1 VKLLEFAFE
10 RLERALIWI
19 AIIATAIVM
28 FMTSADALMRYVFN
42 APIVFAFEITE
53 KYLMPASIFLAMS
66 YAYRG
71 GAFIRVTFLVD
82 RLSGSVRMVANFL
95 VWIISFACCAM
106 FLYASSKQ
114 ALSAL
119 GDPTTMATVNLRA
132 GPAYALVPA
141 GFLLLCIALLL
152 DLRKT
157 ASGEAAL
164 VVQDEPQA

>member
-1 VKLLEFAFE
+1 VQILELAFE
-10 RLERALIWI
+10 RLERVLIWI
-19 AIIATAIVM
+19 AIIATAVVM
-28 FMTSADALMRYVFN
+28 LMTSADALMRYAFN

-82 RLSGSVRMVANFL
+82 RLSGSVRMTANFL

-114 ALSAL
+114 ALNAL

-152 DLRKT
+152 DFRRT

-164 VVQDEPQA
+164 FVQDEPQA